1 MTQAEK
7 ERVLREARQTVLGRL
22 SDDETDALAAW
33 NAGREA
39 RDEPD
44 PESGV
49 PARADSPKPAPGFD
63 KRSAAANPDPGGWNA
78 WFRANYDAAQAEQS
92 QLSPFLTELLG
103 DLIAHERRKFDK
115 ALAQEHRRFDL
126 AIARLRT
133 ELCTHITDTLG
144 RIERVISSERIVR
157 GVEHEAADRRVAGEP
172 DKLN

>member
-1 MTQAEK
+1 MATQAEK

-33 NAGREA
+33 NAGRKA

-49 PARADSPKPAPGFD
+49 PARADSPKPAP
-63 KRSAAANPDPGGWNA
+63 AAANPDPGGWNA

-92 QLSPFLTELLG
+92 QLSPFMTELFG
-103 DLIAHERRKFDK
+103 ELIAHERHKFDK
-115 ALAQEHRRFDL
+115 ALAQERRRFEK
-126 AIARLRT
+126 AINELRT

-144 RIERVISSERIVR
+144 RIERVICAERIVASTSP
-157 GVEHEAADRRVAGEP
+157 EASPKGQPPGKA
-172 DKLN
+172 LN